1 MALMEITALM
11 ALVPLMTWRETLMA
25 LMALMALVPLMTMT
39 RGGDPPSPFP
49 FFDIRRN
56 LIVTHKRTHAQTHT
70 RTNAHTHR
78 QTASKLFIS
87 FDVVVWLCTRPD
99 GAARS

>member
-25 LMALMALVPLMTMT
+25 LMALVPLMTMT
-39 RGGDPPSPFP
+39 RGGDPPSPPP

-70 RTNAHTHR
+70 RTDRQLLNYFGFRSTHT
-78 QTASKLFIS
+78 
-87 FDVVVWLCTRPD
+87 
-99 GAARS
+99 